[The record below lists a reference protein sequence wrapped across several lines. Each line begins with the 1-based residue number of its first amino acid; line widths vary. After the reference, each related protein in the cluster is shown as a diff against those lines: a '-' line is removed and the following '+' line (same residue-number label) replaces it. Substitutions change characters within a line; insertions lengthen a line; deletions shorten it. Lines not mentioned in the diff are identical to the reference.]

1 MKTEIIYIK
10 SKIRKGDTVST
21 IAGRDKGKTGKVLR
35 VFPLRGRALVE
46 GVNFTKKSVRKNR
59 QDPQAGGIVQREA
72 PIRISNLAIF
82 CKSCNKPTRVGVSVL
97 SDGAKSRFCKRCK
110 ELI

>member
-1 MKTEIIYIK
+1 MKRELIYIK

-35 VFPLRGRALVE
+35 VFPLKGRALVE
-46 GVNFTKKSVRKNR
+46 SVNFTKKAMRKNR

-72 PIRISNLAIF
+72 PIRISNLALF
-82 CKSCNKPTRVGVSVL
+82 CKSCNKPTRVGISTL
-97 SDGAKSRFCKRCK
+97 SDGTKSRFCKRCK
-110 ELI
+110 ELV